1 MEAYTMK
8 KGFLILFALP
18 AAAAVIYLEGAL
30 FFANRFQ
37 FHTSLNGRNVSLMT
51 ARQTEAGLQGSADSY
66 KLTIQGRD
74 GLSDTITAKDIDL
87 TATPGPHVRS
97 ALGRTNI
104 FLWPVSLFHSTS
116 YKIDEDVEFSEP
128 ALEKKISTLT
138 FFDEANVRAPENAAA
153 KVVDGKFQIVNGD
166 AGTQLNSDKTLA
178 AITEAITAQS
188 PSLSL
193 EDAGCYES
201 AAVSAD
207 NEQLIADTEMLNRF
221 AAVTITIP
229 FGQDKEVAGP
239 DVVSGWL
246 NGLSDSSSENN
257 AALTVADVFNRD
269 KIASYVAELSKK
281 YDTYGQKRTFTTA
294 SGDTISITAGD
305 YGWWMDQSSTV
316 DAIIK
321 AIETGEDSE
330 VEPVYFQ
337 KAFQYGSVDWDP
349 DNFAEVDLDKQH
361 VYIHKDGKIVFDTD
375 CVSGK
380 ALAGNGTPDGIYSL
394 KFKQRDTVLR
404 GDNYASPVSYWM
416 PFNRGVGFHDASW
429 RSKFGGDIYV
439 TRGSHGCVNLPVDA
453 ADDVYANVSSGEA
466 VIVYG
471 GLSQAQAV
479 SYSGKPA
486 TSDGQSDLTANT
498 AGNDPAAQADPAAAQ
513 AAADAVNKAQSAD
526 AKAQGA
532 DATAQAK
539 AQADAQAQA
548 NAQVAQIAA
557 QLQAAYMAQGMT
569 PEQAAARAQ
578 ADIAAAQAKAQ
589 AAAPAAGQ

>member
-18 AAAAVIYLEGAL
+18 VAAAVIYLEGAL

-281 YDTYGQKRTFTTA
+281 YDTYGQKRTFT
-294 SGDTISITAGD
+294 GRRL
-305 YGWWMDQSSTV
+305 WLV
-316 DAIIK
+316 D
-321 AIETGEDSE
+321 G
-330 VEPVYFQ
+330 P
-337 KAFQYGSVDWDP
+337 
-349 DNFAEVDLDKQH
+349 
-361 VYIHKDGKIVFDTD
+361 VFD
-375 CVSGK
+375 C
-380 ALAGNGTPDGIYSL
+380 
-394 KFKQRDTVLR
+394 
-404 GDNYASPVSYWM
+404 
-416 PFNRGVGFHDASW
+416 
-429 RSKFGGDIYV
+429 
-439 TRGSHGCVNLPVDA
+439 
-453 ADDVYANVSSGEA
+453 
-466 VIVYG
+466 
-471 GLSQAQAV
+471 
-479 SYSGKPA
+479 
-486 TSDGQSDLTANT
+486 
-498 AGNDPAAQADPAAAQ
+498 
-513 AAADAVNKAQSAD
+513 
-526 AKAQGA
+526 
-532 DATAQAK
+532 
-539 AQADAQAQA
+539 
-548 NAQVAQIAA
+548 
-557 QLQAAYMAQGMT
+557 
-569 PEQAAARAQ
+569 
-578 ADIAAAQAKAQ
+578 
-589 AAAPAAGQ
+589 